1 MKALPPPMVL
11 LPEGSTLTERSPREA
26 ANCTAGP
33 LSRHTAWPPTATAP
47 TPGAEGGALLLRSVS
62 SKKKPQQVRGAALP
76 LLMQDPKVTVQTP
89 TERGEVFCA
98 QMETHFPFTQ
108 QTATLRNRSAKRGQK
123 NQSLPPSHVP
133 NTGK

>member
-1 MKALPPPMVL
+1 MAPLQPLLQLLEQKEVL
-11 LPEGSTLTERSPREA
+11 
-26 ANCTAGP
+26 C
-33 LSRHTAWPPTATAP
+33 
-47 TPGAEGGALLLRSVS
+47 S
-62 SKKKPQQVRGAALP
+62 SDQFHQKKKPQQVRGAALP
-76 LLMQDPKVTVQTP
+76 LLMEDPKVTVQTP

>member
-62 SKKKPQQVRGAALP
+62 SKKKTPAGKRSSSPLADARPKGYSSDSYGERRGVLCTDGDSLSFHAANSHVTKP
-76 LLMQDPKVTVQTP
+76 ICKTWAEEPKP
-89 TERGEVFCA
+89 
-98 QMETHFPFTQ
+98 P
-108 QTATLRNRSAKRGQK
+108 
-123 NQSLPPSHVP
+123 SLPCA
-133 NTGK
+133 